1 MYYSLYQSIYLFTN
15 IELGSDY
22 SLKIISVSRELLL
35 LIQIVSCISEND
47 PKGGPDDSC
56 INDVEIVQDL
66 RKTCH
71 EKVSIY
77 KLTQS
82 AFTVISVKSLERLLQ
97 YVFYQMFFNP
107 FLNFRKRIYF

>member
-71 EKVSIY
+71 EKVS
-77 KLTQS
+77 L
-82 AFTVISVKSLERLLQ
+82 
-97 YVFYQMFFNP
+97 
-107 FLNFRKRIYF
+107 